1 MQLVRE
7 KFAHP
12 QPDASVRRGRLLQ
25 ELHTNLSRYAA
36 TIVSGR
42 SGTGKTWLAAD
53 FAQACQRRTA
63 WYKIDASDSALAVFW
78 AYLISSL
85 RPAIADNAPHAAP
98 ETADDA
104 PQVLQQLT
112 DSTPVGYA
120 EALAHLLTEHTGP
133 PLLVVL
139 DDLHLIYDAPWLVP
153 FLTRLLPLVPCNV
166 HFLLVGRGV
175 PPAPLWRLR
184 SKQRLGLIEETA
196 LAFTPEETKEW
207 WARLVDAQTDAD
219 TNTEALNAWR
229 QTRGRAAL
237 LASAHAAASAV

>member
-1 MQLVRE
+1 MQLVWE

-12 QPDASVRRGRLLQ
+12 KPDASIRRERLWQ
-25 ELHTNLSRYAA
+25 ELQGNLTRYAA

-53 FAQACQRRTA
+53 FAKSCQRHTA
-63 WYKIDASDSALAVFW
+63 WYKIDASDAALPVFW
-78 AYLISSL
+78 EYLISSL
-85 RPAIADNAPHAAP
+85 RPTINNACLAPAACDWREIVKP
-98 ETADDA
+98 LTA
-104 PQVLQQLT
+104 LT
-112 DSTPVGYA
+112 PAGHA
-120 EALAHLLTEHTGP
+120 EALAHILTEHCKH

-139 DDLHLIYDAPWLVP
+139 DDLHLIYDAPWLEP
-153 FLTRLLPLVPCNV
+153 FLTRLLPLVPRAV

-184 SKQRLGLIEETA
+184 SKQRLGVIEETA

-207 WARLVDAQTDAD
+207 WAQLAETKTDAL
-219 TNTEALNAWR
+219 TAWQ

-237 LASAHAAASAV
+237 LASAHAAARMA